1 MMPHNLIHTPRNKND
16 KFCSGSSQFKFRGA
30 FSSRLVT
37 LDTIDIFTTHEWF
50 SRPTVFF
57 RCSGDNQTYL
67 PDVKEANLIYT
78 FKGEESWQPLTEL
91 PEKKCKRCGLYEQ
104 DMFRNDVFD
113 EWELC
118 SSDFK
123 DGKYTHFKEGQFN
136 ATFLCPNC
144 TVSVGDAAAHH
155 SSSEVEAKKTSVAVT
170 IIVSVLASVIVV
182 LALFGAYKYWLKKKR
197 ERDQLRFL
205 KLFEEG
211 DDMDDELGLSNE
223 L

>member
-1 MMPHNLIHTPRNKND
+1 MRWPRPISPPRLLLVVL
-16 KFCSGSSQFKFRGA
+16 FVALWSIPGT

-50 SRPTVFF
+50 SGQPTVFF
-57 RCSGDNQTYL
+57 RCNGDNRTDL

-91 PEKKCKRCGLYEQ
+91 PEKKCKRCGLYEA
-104 DMFRNDVFD
+104 DVIKNDVFD
-113 EWELC
+113 EWEMC

-144 TVSVGDAAAHH
+144 TASAGDSTAHKP
-155 SSSEVEAKKTSVAVT
+155 SPVVEPRKTPVVVT
-170 IIVSVLASVIVV
+170 IIVSILASVLVT
-182 LALFGAYKYWLKKKR
+182 LALFVGYKYWLKKKR

>member
-1 MMPHNLIHTPRNKND
+1 MRWPRPISRPRLLLVAL
-16 KFCSGSSQFKFRGA
+16 FVALCSIPV
-30 FSSRLVT
+30 SSRLVT

-50 SRPTVFF
+50 SGQPTVFF
-57 RCSGDNQTYL
+57 RCNGDNRTDL

-91 PEKKCKRCGLYEQ
+91 PEKKCKRCGLYEA
-104 DMFRNDVFD
+104 DVIKNDVFD
-113 EWELC
+113 EWEMC

-144 TVSVGDAAAHH
+144 IASAGDSTAHKP
-155 SSSEVEAKKTSVAVT
+155 SPVVEPRKTSVVVT
-170 IIVSVLASVIVV
+170 IIVSVLASVVV
-182 LALFGAYKYWLKKKR
+182 TLALFGGYKYWLKKKR